1 MARRATVDDFVDAL
15 SARMKSSGPTGIAA
29 RPRWVNILGIHY
41 KVEYVETVSRE
52 EPLDGLI
59 SPSDRTIRIYRGLP
73 PEESFEVLLHEV
85 VHGVLMRLGRM
96 EEADDET
103 LVQGLAI
110 GLSQAFYSISNASSP
125 LVDRTP
131 KGVA

>member
-1 MARRATVDDFVDAL
+1 MAGHETADDFVAYLDAVMNR
-15 SARMKSSGPTGIAA
+15 SDPTGIAA
-29 RPRWVNILGIHY
+29 RPRWVSILGIHY
-41 KVEYVETVSRE
+41 KVEYVETVSRD

-110 GLSQAFYSISNASSP
+110 GLSQALGSISASSP
-125 LVDRTP
+125 C
-131 KGVA
+131 G

>member
-1 MARRATVDDFVDAL
+1 MAGHETSDRFAATLEAVMNRSD
-15 SARMKSSGPTGIAA
+15 PTGWAA
-29 RPRWVNILGIHY
+29 RPRWVSILGLHY
-41 KVEYVETVSRE
+41 KVEYVEEVSRE

-110 GLSQAFYSISNASSP
+110 GLSQALGSISASE
-125 LVDRTP
+125 R
-131 KGVA
+131 G

>member
-1 MARRATVDDFVDAL
+1 MAGHETLDDFDAYL
-15 SARMKSSGPTGIAA
+15 EAWMNRSGPTGIAA
-29 RPRWVNILGIHY
+29 RPRWVSILGINY

-59 SPSDRTIRIYRGLP
+59 SPLDRTIRIYRGLP

-110 GLSQAFYSISNASSP
+110 GLSQALGSISASSP
-125 LVDRTP
+125 C
-131 KGVA
+131 G